1 MRLYHYIHKLN
12 KTENL
17 ALTTSAKKPS
27 TQGECLLL
35 TKKTLKKYRLHIKYI
50 DCCSLDKDLVLTYDK
65 IKVLAKRLN
74 ELNFDIEVRKRELRK
89 MVVEASAFGKADIV
103 NCISETIESLN
114 TFINSD
120 FSNITNIQEI
130 DTLTCPELHIDYEQH
145 YGSKIYGV

>member
-1 MRLYHYIHKLN
+1 
-12 KTENL
+12 
-17 ALTTSAKKPS
+17 
-27 TQGECLLL
+27 
-35 TKKTLKKYRLHIKYI
+35 
-50 DCCSLDKDLVLTYDK
+50 VLTYDK

-89 MVVEASAFGKADIV
+89 MVVEASALGKDDIV
-103 NCISETIESLN
+103 NCILETIESLN

-145 YGSKIYGV
+145 YGNKIYGV

>member
-12 KTENL
+12 KTQNL
-17 ALTTSAKKPS
+17 AFTTSAKKPS
-27 TQGECLLL
+27 TRGKCLLL

-50 DCCSLDKDLVLTYDK
+50 DCCNLDEDLVLTYDK

-89 MVVEASAFGKADIV
+89 MVVEASALGKDDIV
-103 NCISETIESLN
+103 NCILETIESLN

-145 YGSKIYGV
+145 YGNKIYGV